1 MCLRSRA
8 GHEIMVQNAFS
19 KVKREWSS
27 GEASCSLH
35 LALVCAG
42 FFMEAFVIDHFPAS
56 DIYPFRL
63 SPTLLAV
70 RSKSAVLHLSCLS
83 FLAKKRRNVETTGPM
98 G

>member
-42 FFMEAFVIDHFPAS
+42 FFMEVHRTFVIDHFPA
-56 DIYPFRL
+56 YG
-63 SPTLLAV
+63 
-70 RSKSAVLHLSCLS
+70 HLPIPVKPNASGC
-83 FLAKKRRNVETTGPM
+83 KE
-98 G
+98 